1 VEQNDSVLI
10 KFKENPKLK
19 RKNLQKGR
27 KSSEK
32 IGEPVVVLCNSPRI
46 SEGNSVVAGGWA
58 LRNIGSD
65 HKTKKQINGHC
76 PIRFQK
82 VTLENLCAK
91 TNC

>member
-19 RKNLQKGR
+19 WKNLQKGR

-65 HKTKKQINGHC
+65 HKTKNK
-76 PIRFQK
+76 
-82 VTLENLCAK
+82 
-91 TNC
+91 